1 MKPRNSQNVLTSFA
15 ILTKK
20 DVGRFSLRIGKK
32 TKRNEKLELRLN
44 FIREKEIDFLIF

>member
-1 MKPRNSQNVLTSFA
+1 MKPRFQKCIDCFR

-32 TKRNEKLELRLN
+32 TKRNEKLESQIK
-44 FIREKEIDFLIF
+44 FHP